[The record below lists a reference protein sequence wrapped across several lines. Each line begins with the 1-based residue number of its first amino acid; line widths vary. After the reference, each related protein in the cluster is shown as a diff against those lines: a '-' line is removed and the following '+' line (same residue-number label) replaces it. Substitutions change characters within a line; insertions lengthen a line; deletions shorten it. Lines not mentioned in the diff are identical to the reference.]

1 MNKLKCTFFGHRD
14 TPWEIQQN
22 LEEVLS
28 ALIEKNNVN
37 TFYLGNQGN
46 FDIIALNTLNNL
58 KHIYHN
64 INYTIVFAYIP
75 HKKPS
80 DNIDIYT
87 DTVYPECLENTPPK
101 YAIIKRNLW
110 MIDKCDYVVTYVKYP
125 FGGAAK
131 FKSISERKSKIVINL
146 ADNN

>member
-1 MNKLKCTFFGHRD
+1 MKCTFFGHSD

-22 LEEVLS
+22 LEEILS
-28 ALIEKNNVN
+28 KLIETRNVN

-46 FDIIALNTLNNL
+46 FDRIALKALKNL
-58 KHIYHN
+58 KNTYTD
-64 INYTIVFAYIP
+64 INFMIVLAYIP
-75 HKKPS
+75 HKKSS
-80 DNIDIYT
+80 DSNDIHS
-87 DTVYPECLENTPPK
+87 DTIYPECLENTPPK

-110 MIDKCDYVVTYVKYP
+110 MIDKCDYVVTYVKYH

-131 FKSISERKSKIVINL
+131 FKLISERKSKTVINL